1 MKKSTSTCIPRKS
14 KCASG
19 ARNLSTILC
28 ATRFARRSWVRG
40 RSPVLPLPLPQRK
53 TDRKSTRLNSSHSQI
68 SYAVFCL
75 KKKIHT
81 RSREAA
87 SDAIAAVHRALTLS
101 DEPVDPPALVHGWHQ
116 DGGPTGS
123 RLSGTDGRPTS
134 AAL

>member
-81 RSREAA
+81 RSRSA
-87 SDAIAAVHRALTLS
+87 SAPDRDDRS
-101 DEPVDPPALVHGWHQ
+101 HQ
-116 DGGPTGS
+116 DLDEQVVSVVQDPETP
-123 RLSGTDGRPTS
+123 RL
-134 AAL
+134 LLE